1 MFNKIK
7 DHFSGVMER
16 RDTTVFSLMLVFGL
30 TGLAA
35 SFVLAVEEF
44 ILIQDPEAVLSCSLN
59 SILNC
64 ASVMKTWQASVFGF
78 PNMFIGLMGFSVVVT
93 VAVAGLSGMK
103 FPKAFMRA
111 AHVSYL
117 IGTLFAYWL
126 FFNSLYAIQV
136 LCPWCL
142 IVTFSCTMLL
152 SAMTSYAV
160 RHNIY
165 SLKKA
170 TLGSIESFIDKGYYL
185 VSVISWVALMVALVF
200 LKFGLDLFA

>member
-1 MFNKIK
+1 MFSKIK
-7 DHFSGVMER
+7 DFFTGGTGKS
-16 RDTTVFSLMLVFGL
+16 DNAVFLLMLIFGV

-44 ILIQDPEAVLSCSLN
+44 ILIKNPDAVLTCSIN

-64 ASVMKTWQASVFGF
+64 ASVMQTWQATAFGF

-103 FPKAFMRA
+103 FPKVFMRA
-111 AHVSYL
+111 AHIGYL
-117 IGTLFAYWL
+117 LGTLFAYWL
-126 FFNSLYAIQV
+126 FFNSLYVIQV

-152 SAMTSYAV
+152 SSVTAYSV

-165 SLKKA
+165 NLSGKTIASAK
-170 TLGSIESFIDKGYYL
+170 SFIDKGYYL
-185 VSVISWVALMVALVF
+185 ATMIAWVALMVALVF
-200 LKFGLDLFA
+200 VKFGLDLFS